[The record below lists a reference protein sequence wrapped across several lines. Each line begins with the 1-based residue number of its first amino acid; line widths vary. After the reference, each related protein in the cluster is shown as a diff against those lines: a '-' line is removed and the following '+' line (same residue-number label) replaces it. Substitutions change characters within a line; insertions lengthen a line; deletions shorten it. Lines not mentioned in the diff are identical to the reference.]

1 MTLLEGKIALVTGS
15 SQGIGASIALALAG
29 AGADVCVNYYRSEVA
44 GHEVADSIR
53 ALGRRAIAVGA
64 DVRDAAQV
72 SAMVDRCVEELGGLD
87 VIVNN
92 ALHDYRFDPA
102 ANPRFEQMEWGQFQD
117 QIDGTVAGAAHV
129 IQAALPTL
137 RERGGGSVI
146 NILTNLIT
154 NPVGPVPRLH
164 HGEVGHDRLPRNLAA
179 ELGPDQI
186 RVNMLAGGLIMTTR
200 PSSPPA
206 RTSRRSCARAR
217 RCDGSVSPRTSRAS
231 SSPSPAISPGHRPVH
246 RRRRRPDALRQRG
259 APRPAALAELHE
271 PFVPRRLRR
280 AAHERV
286 GMERSSR

>member
-154 NPVGPVPRLH
+154 NPVVQYHAYTTAKSAMIGFS
-164 HGEVGHDRLPRNLAA
+164 RNLAA

-200 PSSPPA
+200 ASEP
-206 RTSRRSCARAR
+206 TGE
-217 RCDGSVSPRTSRAS
+217 DVQEIVRAS
-231 SSPSPAISPGHRPVH
+231 TPL
-246 RRRRRPDALRQRG
+246 RRLGEPEDVSG
-259 APRPAALAELHE
+259 VVVALASDLTR
-271 PFVPRRLRR
+271 FVTGQFIAVDGGLTMP
-280 AAHERV
+280 
-286 GMERSSR
+286 